1 MLKEKFLKLGRT
13 FKEGLNN
20 FFHNFWLSF
29 ATVSILALSLYV
41 VSATALLGITGNS
54 IVNNIKN
61 NINISIYLNPDVS
74 EEDMTLIRQEVAS
87 IPDVVSVEFISND
100 QALDNFINNTGDD
113 PVILD
118 AIDEIGDNPLFSSLV
133 VTANNT
139 NKYDGI
145 VSRVENS
152 SFTDKINSI
161 NYARNKEDI
170 EKINVAV
177 EDAGKAGMILGGI
190 FILISI
196 LITFNTIRLTMYSRK
211 REFEIMRLVG
221 ASNMYIQMP
230 MIFEGILYG
239 IFASLVAVGLLPLT
253 TKFVSSLAG
262 RMISQESLHAFYFQ
276 YLWIIFAA
284 VLAFGI
290 LLGVISSFIAIRRYL
305 KI

>member
-1 MLKEKFLKLGRT
+1 MLKKKFLKLGRT

-54 IVNNIKN
+54 IVKNIKS
-61 NINISIYLNPDVS
+61 NINISIYLNPDIS
-74 EEDMTLIRQEVAS
+74 EEDINIIKQEISNNSDVA
-87 IPDVVSVEFISND
+87 SVEFISND
-100 QALDNFINNTGDD
+100 QALDSFINNTGDD

-118 AIDEIGDNPLFSSLV
+118 AIKEIGDNPLFSSLV
-133 VTANNT
+133 VTARDS
-139 NKYDGI
+139 NKYESI
-145 VSRVENS
+145 ASNIENS
-152 SFTDKINSI
+152 SFVDKINSI
-161 NYARNKEDI
+161 NYKRNKEDI

-196 LITFNTIRLTMYSRK
+196 LITFNTIRLSMYSRK
-211 REFEIMRLVG
+211 QEFEIMRLVG

-239 IFASLVAVGLLPLT
+239 LFGSLIAAGLLPLT
-253 TKFVSSLAG
+253 TKFISALAG
-262 RMISQESLHAFYFQ
+262 RIISEQSLHAFYFQ
-276 YLWIIFAA
+276 YLWMIFAA

-290 LLGVISSFIAIRRYL
+290 LLGVVSSFIAIRRYL